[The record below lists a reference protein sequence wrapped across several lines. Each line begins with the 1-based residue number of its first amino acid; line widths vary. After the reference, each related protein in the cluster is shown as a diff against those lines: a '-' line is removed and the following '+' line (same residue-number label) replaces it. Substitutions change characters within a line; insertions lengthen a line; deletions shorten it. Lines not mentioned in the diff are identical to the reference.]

1 MHKLVERD
9 VWEVTP
15 QVINQD
21 EPQVLAKI
29 MRLEA
34 VEKGL
39 VERLKVASQEQQRSA
54 ARVACEL
61 ALQAVSVG
69 IPIVVDSLEQLRRGG
84 KLTVEQ
90 ISELDSLAVKL
101 DEQYFDLQDRL
112 DDEQGLDVAALQLFS
127 QARAVSALSLAGG
140 ENSLMAA
147 AEAIY
152 EASSAVDDGAGIFE
166 AVLLVLSEP

>member
-1 MHKLVERD
+1 M
-9 VWEVTP
+9 
-15 QVINQD
+15 
-21 EPQVLAKI
+21 I
-29 MRLEA
+29 MRLET

-39 VERLKVASQEQQRSA
+39 VERLKTASQEQQRSA
-54 ARVACEL
+54 VRVACEL
-61 ALQAVSVG
+61 AFQAVSVG
-69 IPIVVDSLEQLRRGG
+69 MPIVVDSLEQLRCGG

-90 ISELDSLAVKL
+90 ISELDSLAAKL

-127 QARAVSALSLAGG
+127 QARAVSTLSLAGG
-140 ENSLMAA
+140 EDSLMAA

-152 EASSAVDDGAGIFE
+152 EASSAIDDGTGIFE